1 MTVREILNDA
11 TRELEAA
18 GMETARLDA
27 EVLLAFCLKCD
38 RLEFL
43 KNPESPITKSHLV
56 KFKKLINRRLKW
68 EPVAYITGRKEFWS
82 FTLEVNKDVL
92 IPRPDTEVLVEE
104 VLKVAKHH
112 ESLINELP
120 PSERKGGNGH
130 AGPDPASR
138 LGSGRMFTLRMRGR
152 NDEKYNETCKIK
164 PSVIRILDIG
174 TGSGAIALALAKE
187 LPEAEVTATDISP
200 AALKIAKKNARNLH
214 LEKQI
219 EFLKGDLFAPVKG
232 LFDIIVSNPPY
243 ISAAEY
249 EGLPEG
255 VKDYEPR
262 IALLAGQTGVEF
274 YEKLIYQS
282 KNHLKEE
289 GWLIMEI
296 GAPQAEKIRDIMQ
309 ESGFFENIDVRR
321 DYAGHD
327 RVIKGRKR

>member
-11 TRELEAA
+11 TRELETAEI
-18 GMETARLDA
+18 ETARLDA
-27 EVLLAFCLKCD
+27 EVLLAFCLNCD

-43 KNPESPITKSHLV
+43 KNPDMQISKSQLAVFNKLV
-56 KFKKLINRRLKW
+56 SRRLKW

-82 FTLEVNKDVL
+82 FTLEVNKGVL
-92 IPRPDTEVLVEE
+92 IPRPDTEIILEE
-104 VLKVAKHH
+104 ALAVGKNIIA
-112 ESLINELP
+112 P
-120 PSERKGGNGH
+120 
-130 AGPDPASR
+130 
-138 LGSGRMFTLRMRGR
+138 
-152 NDEKYNETCKIK
+152 
-164 PSVIRILDIG
+164 RIADIG

-187 LPEAEVTATDISP
+187 LPEPKITATDISP
-200 AALKIAKKNARNLH
+200 AALKVAKKNARNLK
-214 LEKQI
+214 LGKNI

-249 EGLPEG
+249 EELPRG
-255 VKDYEPR
+255 VKDFEPK

-282 KNHLKEE
+282 KNHLKKD
-289 GWLIMEI
+289 GWLLMEI

-309 ESGFFENIDVRR
+309 ECAFFEDIDVRR

-327 RVIKGRKR
+327 RVIKGRKK

>member
-1 MTVREILNDA
+1 MTVREILNEA
-11 TRELEAA
+11 TRELETA

-27 EVLLAFCLKCD
+27 EVLLAFCLNCD

-43 KNPESPITKSHLV
+43 KNPDMQISKSQLAVFNKLV
-56 KFKKLINRRLKW
+56 SRRLKW

-82 FTLEVNKDVL
+82 FTLEVNKGVL
-92 IPRPDTEVLVEE
+92 IPRPDTEIILEE
-104 VLKVAKHH
+104 ALAVGKNIIA
-112 ESLINELP
+112 P
-120 PSERKGGNGH
+120 
-130 AGPDPASR
+130 
-138 LGSGRMFTLRMRGR
+138 
-152 NDEKYNETCKIK
+152 
-164 PSVIRILDIG
+164 RIADIG

-187 LPEAEVTATDISP
+187 LPEPKITATDISP
-200 AALKIAKKNARNLH
+200 AALKIAKKNARNLK
-214 LEKQI
+214 LGKNI

-249 EGLPEG
+249 EELPRG
-255 VKDYEPR
+255 VKDFEPK

-282 KNHLKEE
+282 KNHLKKD
-289 GWLIMEI
+289 GWLLMEI

-309 ESGFFENIDVRR
+309 ECAFFEDIDVRR

-327 RVIKGRKR
+327 RVIKGRKK